1 MLEPFLFWSF
11 VLLAVPASLGVVF
24 SPNMVYSAVS
34 LLVVFLAIAGFFMLN
49 GADFLAVAQIM
60 VYAVGLTIVLLFGL
74 MFTGDKVL
82 PLLRST
88 ALKLF
93 LGGTALFA
101 FLVTVLAIGLPQLP
115 VLEKLLASPAT
126 SADFMAQSSIYGLGL
141 LLFNKYVL
149 PFEIVSLLLLAAMIG
164 AIVLSKKSLAV
175 SAENTSGLL
184 FEPSSGR
191 PSKALETW
199 QQELDSQEVGDAQP
213 MTEEDRLLVGA
224 RK

>member
-24 SPNMVYSAVS
+24 APNMVYSAVS
-34 LLVVFLAIAGFFMLN
+34 LLVVFLGIAGFFMLN

-74 MFTGDKVL
+74 MFTGDKV
-82 PLLRST
+82 PPMLRST
-88 ALKLF
+88 PTKLL
-93 LGGTALFA
+93 LGGTALAA
-101 FLVTVLAIGLPQLP
+101 FVVTLMATVLPQLP
-115 VLEKLLASPAT
+115 TLEKLLAAPAT
-126 SADFMAQSSIYGLGL
+126 SKDFMAQSSIYGLGL

-149 PFEIVSLLLLAAMIG
+149 PFEVVSLLLLAAMIG
-164 AIVLSKKSLAV
+164 AIVLSKKSLEV
-175 SAENTSGLL
+175 SGESAGGLF
-184 FEPSSGR
+184 FEPSAGR

-199 QQELDSQEVGDAQP
+199 QHELDSQEVDESQP
-213 MTEEDRLLVGA
+213 TQEEDRLLVGA